1 MNTMPSPVEPHKSG
15 LLSLRKVFL
24 QRILLVAGVQV
35 LLSLVIVN
43 FQLYPQVER
52 LQIQLNGTLAGN
64 IAQATKAAL
73 DRPMRTVQATVTQ
86 LAETRVQSNRVR
98 LALMQQLVDSSDAA
112 ESAYI
117 LGSDGRVV
125 AVVYSS
131 LASVDGTNSASGDRM
146 GLDLSQSEVFRAT
159 DKARVRISPI
169 FLSAVSD
176 RPMVAVTGPL
186 SDGGLLVMELGL
198 SRLTQHDQAHFSS
211 DGVQVLIADSSGQ
224 IVADQDGKRARQS
237 GMLPAE
243 AMRQLNTG
251 SATTITL
258 DGTRWFASS
267 SAISVG
273 KLDWRVMVMRP
284 EAMVYGPITTIVAW
298 TLATTSVVF
307 LVTFIVLMLVTRRVA
322 RATESLSDNAR
333 ALEAG
338 KVPVLRN
345 LHVKELADV
354 DASLRAMARTLTHRE
369 AMLQQANEILENSV
383 QERTQHLQ
391 AANAELALAMQR
403 LESTQSELVQA
414 GKMAALGSMVAGV
427 AHQLNTPV
435 GTARLA
441 ATTLVH
447 TVTQFRTMLE
457 SGKVSRSAVTQC
469 AADAQEGASLID
481 RSLERAA
488 DIVRAFK
495 QVAVDQTAN
504 RWRRFNLEDVIH
516 ENQLL
521 LAPRLSKAN
530 VLVQVHAPESV
541 EMQSY
546 PGDLGQVLT
555 NLMDNAIVHGYAGTA
570 SGTIDITVSTPEPDS
585 VRIAVRDY
593 GCGIPS
599 TAIAKVF
606 DPFFTTR
613 LGQGGSG
620 LGLSVVYAMVIRSLA
635 GRISVESV
643 LGEGTTFYIDLPI
656 HSPGCDSAA

>member
-1 MNTMPSPVEPHKSG
+1 MNTMQPPVEPHKSG
-15 LLSLRKVFL
+15 QLSLRQVFL
-24 QRILLVAGVQV
+24 QRVLLVAVVQV
-35 LLSLVIVN
+35 VLSLMIVN

-52 LQIQLNGTLAGN
+52 LQIQLNASLAAN
-64 IAQATKAAL
+64 IAQTTKATL
-73 DRPMRTVQATVTQ
+73 DRPMRNVQAAVIQ
-86 LAETRVQSNRVR
+86 LADTSERSNRIR
-98 LALMQQLVDSSDAA
+98 LAFMQQLVDSSDAA

-117 LGSDGRVV
+117 LDSNGHVV

-131 LASVDGTNSASGDRM
+131 LASGGGATSASGDRM
-146 GLDLSQSEVFRAT
+146 GLDLSQSEVFRAA
-159 DKARVRISPI
+159 DKGRVRISPI
-169 FLSAVSD
+169 FLSGVSD
-176 RPMVAVTGPL
+176 RPMIAVTGPL
-186 SDGGLLVMELGL
+186 SSGNLLVMELSL
-198 SRLTQHDQAHFSS
+198 SRLTQRDDAHFRS

-224 IVADQDGKRARQS
+224 VVADQDGKRARQS
-237 GMLPAE
+237 AMLPAE
-243 AMRQLNTG
+243 ALRQLNAD
-251 SATTITL
+251 SATSITL
-258 DGTRWFASS
+258 DGMRWFASS
-267 SAISVG
+267 SVISVG
-273 KLDWRVMVMRP
+273 KLDWRVIVMRP
-284 EAMVYGPITTIVAW
+284 ETMVYGPISTIVAW
-298 TLATTSVVF
+298 TLGTTSVVF
-307 LVTFIVLMLVTRRVA
+307 LVTFVVLMLVTRRVA

-338 KVPVLRN
+338 QVPELRN

-354 DASLRAMARTLTHRE
+354 DASLRAMAHTLTHRE
-369 AMLQQANEILENSV
+369 VMLKQANEVLENRV

-403 LESTQSELVQA
+403 LESTQTELVHA

-447 TVTQFRTMLE
+447 TVAQFRTMVE
-457 SGKVSRSAVTQC
+457 SGKVSRSAVMEC
-469 AADAQEGASLID
+469 AANSEEGAMLID

-504 RWRRFNLEDVIH
+504 RWRRFNLDDVIH

-530 VLVQVHAPESV
+530 VLVQVHAPVSV

-555 NLMDNAIVHGYAGTA
+555 NLIDNAIVHGYAGMA
-570 SGTIDITVSTPEPDS
+570 SGKIDITVSTPEADS
-585 VRIAVRDY
+585 VRVAVRDY
-593 GCGIPS
+593 GCGISS

-620 LGLSVVYAMVIRSLA
+620 LGLSIVYGMVTRSLA
-635 GRISVESV
+635 GKISVESV
-643 LGEGTTFYIDLPI
+643 LGEGTTFSIDLPL
-656 HSPGCDSAA
+656 HAPVCDSAA